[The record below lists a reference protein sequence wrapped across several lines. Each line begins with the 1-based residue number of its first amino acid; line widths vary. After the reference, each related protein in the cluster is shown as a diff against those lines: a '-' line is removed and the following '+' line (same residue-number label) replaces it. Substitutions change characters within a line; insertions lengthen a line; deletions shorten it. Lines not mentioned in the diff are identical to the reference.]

1 MHQGMFAV
9 VAGGGAGA
17 TKEHTQKVL
26 HFFGPSVDE
35 GMRMLKAADVA
46 KAEEPVAAPVE
57 ESSAAEEE
65 DSDHDSQGF

>member
-1 MHQGMFAV
+1 
-9 VAGGGAGA
+9 
-17 TKEHTQKVL
+17 
-26 HFFGPSVDE
+26 
-35 GMRMLKAADVA
+35 MLKAADVA